1 MAEKE
6 NKILE
11 DALNDM
17 SKSRKERLEAFD
29 RMMAR
34 KDYYTYLEDSKSEGK
49 LEGKIEEKMEIAKR
63 MKEKNIPI
71 EEIIEIT
78 ELTKEQIEN
87 L

>member
-11 DALNDM
+11 DALNDLNDM
-17 SKSRKERLEAFD
+17 SKSQKERLEAFD

-49 LEGKIEEKMEIAKR
+49 LEEKMETAKR

-71 EEIIEIT
+71 EEIMEIT
-78 ELTKEQIEN
+78 ELTKQQIEN